1 MKQILLSLTEKIDG
15 LTLRQRLLVFLAV
28 AMMLVMLADAVF
40 LEPLLAGQKKL
51 SQEMA
56 QNRKL
61 FDSAYTQVEAL
72 GKGSSTDPDVENK
85 KRLAELRRKL
95 AQADAS
101 LSGLQ
106 QKLVTPDKMASLL
119 QDILRKNGR
128 LQLISMRSV
137 PASSLLEEEDGAP
150 EGASAWQGSVAGSSE
165 NAAAPKP
172 GKDERRE
179 HVLYKQ
185 GVQVS
190 LRGSY
195 ADLLQYLTM
204 LENLPWQMYWGQ
216 ASFKVERYP
225 VATLTFTVYTLSTE
239 RAWLSV

>member
-1 MKQILLSLTEKIDG
+1 MKQILLRLTERIDG
-15 LTLRQRLLVFLAV
+15 LALRQRLLVFLA
-28 AMMLVMLADAVF
+28 AALVMVALTHAVF

-51 SQEMA
+51 AREMA
-56 QNRKL
+56 QSQSL
-61 FDSAYTQVEAL
+61 LGSVDAQIAAL
-72 GKGSSTDPDVENK
+72 GKASSIDPDAENK

-101 LSGLQ
+101 LLELQ

-119 QDILRKNGR
+119 QDMLRKNGR
-128 LQLISMRSV
+128 LQLIAMQSL
-137 PASSLLEEEDGAP
+137 PASALLEKADSAPGGESQGA
-150 EGASAWQGSVAGSSE
+150 VAGKSGT
-165 NAAAPKP
+165 AAAKP
-172 GKDERRE
+172 GKDERRGGG
-179 HVLYKQ
+179 LYKQ
-185 GVQVS
+185 GVQIT

-204 LENLPWQMYWGQ
+204 LENLPWQMYWGK
-216 ASFKVERYP
+216 ASFKVERHP

>member
-1 MKQILLSLTEKIDG
+1 MKQILLQLTEKIDG
-15 LTLRQRLLVFLAV
+15 LALRQRLLVFLAAALVIV
-28 AMMLVMLADAVF
+28 ALADVAF

-51 SQEMA
+51 SREIA
-56 QNRKL
+56 QS
-61 FDSAYTQVEAL
+61 DSLLRSVYAQIEAL
-72 GKGSSTDPDVENK
+72 GQASSSDPDAENK

-101 LSGLQ
+101 LLELQ

-119 QDILRKNGR
+119 QDILRKNGH
-128 LQLISMRSV
+128 LQLIAMQSL
-137 PASSLLEEEDGAP
+137 PASALLEAADSAPAGESARQGA
-150 EGASAWQGSVAGSSE
+150 VAGKSG
-165 NAAAPKP
+165 NAASRP
-172 GKDERRE
+172 GKEEQRE
-179 HVLYKQ
+179 KVLYKQ
-185 GVQVS
+185 GVQIT

-204 LENLPWQMYWGQ
+204 LENLPWQMYWGK
-216 ASFKVERYP
+216 AGFKVERHP

>member
-1 MKQILLSLTEKIDG
+1 MKQILLRLTEKIDG
-15 LTLRQRLLVFLAV
+15 LALRQRLLVFLAAALVIV
-28 AMMLVMLADAVF
+28 ALAHVAF

-51 SQEMA
+51 AREMA
-56 QNRKL
+56 QSQSLLGSVN
-61 FDSAYTQVEAL
+61 AQIEAL
-72 GKGSSTDPDVENK
+72 GQAASSDPDAENK
-85 KRLAELRRKL
+85 NRLAELRRKL
-95 AQADAS
+95 AQADVS
-101 LSGLQ
+101 LLELQ

-119 QDILRKNGR
+119 EDMLRKNGH
-128 LQLISMRSV
+128 LQLIAMQSL
-137 PASSLLEEEDGAP
+137 PASALLEAA
-150 EGASAWQGSVAGSSE
+150 ASA
-165 NAAAPKP
+165 P

-179 HVLYKQ
+179 RLLYKQ
-185 GVQVS
+185 GVQIT

-204 LENLPWQMYWGQ
+204 LENLPWQMYWGK

>member
-15 LTLRQRLLVFLAV
+15 LTLRQRLLVFLAA

-72 GKGSSTDPDVENK
+72 GKASSTDPDVENK

-95 AQADAS
+95 ALADAS

-128 LQLISMRSV
+128 LQLIAMRSV
-137 PASSLLEEEDGAP
+137 PASSLLEEE
-150 EGASAWQGSVAGSSE
+150 EGVSAWQGSVAGGSG
-165 NAAAPKP
+165 NAAARPE
-172 GKDERRE
+172 KDERRE

-216 ASFKVERYP
+216 ASFKVEHYP

>member
-1 MKQILLSLTEKIDG
+1 MKQILLRLTEKIDG
-15 LTLRQRLLVFLAV
+15 LALRQRLLVFLA
-28 AMMLVMLADAVF
+28 AALVMAALADVAF

-51 SQEMA
+51 AREMA
-56 QNRKL
+56 QSHSLLR
-61 FDSAYTQVEAL
+61 SVYAQIEAL
-72 GKGSSTDPDVENK
+72 GKVSSSDPDAENK
-85 KRLAELRRKL
+85 NRLAELRRKL

-101 LSGLQ
+101 LLELQ

-119 QDILRKNGR
+119 EDILRKNGH
-128 LQLISMRSV
+128 LQLIAMQSL
-137 PASSLLEEEDGAP
+137 PASALLEEADSAP
-150 EGASAWQGSVAGSSE
+150 GGESARQEAVAGKSVA
-165 NAAAPKP
+165 AAAKP
-172 GKDERRE
+172 GKGERRE
-179 HVLYKQ
+179 KVLYKQ
-185 GVQVS
+185 GVQIT

-204 LENLPWQMYWGQ
+204 LENLPWQMYWGK